1 MILDSGTL
9 LSFLPR
15 TLLMFKIGFVKLG
28 NIAMSLAADLAL
40 DEIAERSDIEFKVI
54 SFGPKMTKKEGEAS
68 AELKAWGPQLV
79 VISSPNAAT
88 AGPTAA
94 REVFR
99 GTPTIVISDG
109 PTKKEARDSLVAEG
123 FGFIILPMDPLI
135 GAKRE
140 FLDPA
145 EMALFNSDALKV
157 LAACGAVRLV
167 QEELDLAMASIER
180 GEAKLPTILAAPEK
194 CAERMNFRNPYAR
207 AKAVGALHMAQ
218 TVASI
223 DAAACFRLKEL
234 EQIALA
240 AAAGHEVMRAAARL
254 ADEARELEKAGDT
267 VSRKPHA
274 RSGELMKKTGLLE
287 KPEKI

>member
-1 MILDSGTL
+1 
-9 LSFLPR
+9 
-15 TLLMFKIGFVKLG
+15 MFKIGFIKLG
-28 NIAMSLAADLAL
+28 NIATSLAADLAL
-40 DEIAERSDIEFKVI
+40 DEIAERTDVEFKIV

-68 AELKAWGPQLV
+68 VELKAWGPQLV

-94 REVFR
+94 REQFR
-99 GTPTIVISDG
+99 GLPTIVISDG
-109 PTKKEARDSLVAEG
+109 PTKKEARDALG
-123 FGFIILPMDPLI
+123 TGYIILPVDPLI

-157 LAACGAVRLV
+157 LAAGGAIRLV
-167 QEELDLAMASIER
+167 QEELDRAMALIAK
-180 GEAKLPTILAAPEK
+180 GEINLPAILATPEK
-194 CAERMNFRNPYAR
+194 CAERMNFQNPYAR
-207 AKAVGALHMAQ
+207 AKAVGALYMAQ

-223 DAAACFRLKEL
+223 DAQACFRLKEL
-234 EQIALA
+234 EAIALA

-254 ADEARELEKAGDT
+254 ADEARELEKGNDS

-274 RSGELMKKTGLLE
+274 RSGELMKKTRLLE

>member
-1 MILDSGTL
+1 
-9 LSFLPR
+9 
-15 TLLMFKIGFVKLG
+15 MFKIGFVKLG
-28 NIAMSLAADLAL
+28 NIATSLAIDLAL
-40 DEIAERSDIEFKVI
+40 DEIAERTDIEFKVI

-94 REVFR
+94 REIFK

-109 PTKKEARDSLVAEG
+109 PSKKEARDAIAADG
-123 FGFIILPMDPLI
+123 FGYIILPMDPLI

-145 EMALFNSDALKV
+145 EMALFNADALKV
-157 LAACGAVRLV
+157 LGAGGAVRLV
-167 QEELDLAMASIER
+167 QEELDAAMLSISE
-180 GEAKLPTILAAPEK
+180 GETLLPAILATPEK
-194 CAERMNFRNPYAR
+194 CAQRMDFQNPYAR
-207 AKAVGALHMAQ
+207 AKAVGALYMAQ
-218 TVASI
+218 TVATI
-223 DAAACFRLKEL
+223 DAQACFRLKEL
-234 EQIALA
+234 ESIALA
-240 AAAGHEVMRAAARL
+240 AAAGHEVMRAAANL
-254 ADEARELEKAGDT
+254 ADAARELEKAMDT

-274 RSGELMKKTGLLE
+274 RSGELMKKTRLLE